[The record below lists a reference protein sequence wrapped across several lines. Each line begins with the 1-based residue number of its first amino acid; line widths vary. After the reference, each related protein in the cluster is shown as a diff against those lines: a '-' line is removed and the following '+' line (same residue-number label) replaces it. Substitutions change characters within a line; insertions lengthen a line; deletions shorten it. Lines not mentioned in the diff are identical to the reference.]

1 MPDTRALGRV
11 LLITVLMQACGHAAT
26 QAPAPRSQAETPEP
40 GRIEPNTTSTQATD
54 DAPAEPANHGTVV
67 ATRKGSN
74 LEIHVVGDFAA
85 VDTAAITATVR
96 RACAQPILSI
106 VRRPESV
113 EVMTGAVCGDLC
125 GSGDM
130 FLLRKVNGTWTIV
143 EHRKWVS

>member
-74 LEIHVVGDFAA
+74 L
-85 VDTAAITATVR
+85 DTAAITATVR